1 MFLDVANR
9 SVVLLL
15 SGGILGEASVEQCLS
30 RTLGSDFTRNNQG
43 GLVEGGFF
51 VCVCV
56 YLTWLRDANRRPAI
70 QRRSLTG
77 KLHCQEVLLCH
88 RCR

>member
-9 SVVLLL
+9 SGVLLL

-30 RTLGSDFTRNNQG
+30 RTLGSDFTRNNPG

-51 VCVCV
+51 LCVCV
-56 YLTWLRDANRRPAI
+56 FDMAAGRESSTSDPTA
-70 QRRSLTG
+70 
-77 KLHCQEVLLCH
+77 
-88 RCR
+88 